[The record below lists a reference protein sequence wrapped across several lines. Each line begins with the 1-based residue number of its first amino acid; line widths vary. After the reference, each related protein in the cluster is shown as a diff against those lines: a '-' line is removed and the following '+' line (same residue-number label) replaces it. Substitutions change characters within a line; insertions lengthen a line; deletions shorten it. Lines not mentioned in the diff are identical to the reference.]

1 MPPMPPMPMP
11 PMDVELPMLEV
22 RVRKEDIMELFVPAD
37 ADADPTVLERERLPL
52 PSKGLGRRDCFFF
65 LLGSLLSVTAVGK
78 PGGRFTFTL
87 GTSTSTST
95 STSADGMMVTQ
106 YDFYCCCVFVRLCV
120 LINELPCCCFISL
133 SPMLSSSIVVKF

>member
-22 RVRKEDIMELFVPAD
+22 RVRKEDIMELFVPA

-95 STSADGMMVTQ
+95 SADGMMISGAVRDTAVLAVQ
-106 YDFYCCCVFVRLCV
+106 SPSMYHQFSIWTVFCLA
-120 LINELPCCCFISL
+120 
-133 SPMLSSSIVVKF
+133 SSC